1 VGLFNES
8 TANFIRTVFPISREA
23 LELEQETRVETLV
36 KMPDR
41 ILQLLREKPT
51 ITLTELLVKIW
62 TSQNNPPLAMST
74 VEQIEAAILKLSPQ
88 ELSQLADWVL
98 DLDEQRW
105 DEQIE
110 RDVAAGKLDFLAQE
124 ALTEFEAGNCRTL

>member
-1 VGLFNES
+1 
-8 TANFIRTVFPISREA
+8 
-23 LELEQETRVETLV
+23 
-36 KMPDR
+36 
-41 ILQLLREKPT
+41 
-51 ITLTELLVKIW
+51 
-62 TSQNNPPLAMST
+62 MST

-110 RDVAAGKLDFLAQE
+110 QDAAAGKLDFLAQE
-124 ALTEFEAGNCRTL
+124 ALAELGG

>member
-1 VGLFNES
+1 
-8 TANFIRTVFPISREA
+8 
-23 LELEQETRVETLV
+23 
-36 KMPDR
+36 
-41 ILQLLREKPT
+41 
-51 ITLTELLVKIW
+51 
-62 TSQNNPPLAMST
+62 MST

-88 ELSQLADWVL
+88 ELSCLADWVL

-124 ALTEFEAGNCRTL
+124 ALAEFEAGNCRTL